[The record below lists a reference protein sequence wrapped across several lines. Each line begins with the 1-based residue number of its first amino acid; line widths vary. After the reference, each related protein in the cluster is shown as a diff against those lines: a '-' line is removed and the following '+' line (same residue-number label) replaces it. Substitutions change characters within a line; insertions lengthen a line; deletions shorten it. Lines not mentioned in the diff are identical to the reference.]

1 MDATKEYDIEHHD
14 ELVERFI
21 AKHSSEYWQFVAS
34 MVLNCFCRH
43 CGSIMDETK
52 EYDIEHHNELVE
64 RFIAKHSS
72 EYWQF
77 VASELYGE

>member
-34 MVLNCFCRH
+34 
-43 CGSIMDETK
+43 
-52 EYDIEHHNELVE
+52 
-64 RFIAKHSS
+64 
-72 EYWQF
+72 
-77 VASELYGE
+77 ELYGE

>member
-34 MVLNCFCRH
+34 EM
-43 CGSIMDETK
+43 
-52 EYDIEHHNELVE
+52 
-64 RFIAKHSS
+64 
-72 EYWQF
+72 
-77 VASELYGE
+77 YGEQTGMEPKIRHAKS